1 MNKRKAK
8 LIDELL
14 EDCKTQEDVFGKDG
28 LVKQLVKGVV
38 ERALEAELTEHL
50 GYAKNSTDG
59 NNSGNSRNGHT
70 KKEVLSDQGSIPLDV
85 PRDRKG
91 SFEPQIVSKRQ
102 RRIPGFDDKILA
114 LYARGMSTRDIQAH
128 LFEIYGTEVS
138 PELVSRVT
146 DAVQEELL
154 EWQNRPLE
162 ELYAIVYLDALL
174 IKVRD
179 NGRVVKKAVY
189 LIIGI
194 NQEGIRDILGFWL
207 QTGEGASYW
216 MQIMSELQNRGV
228 EDILIACVD
237 GLKGLPE
244 AIEAVFPLTEVQL
257 CVVHMIRNSTKYV
270 SYKDRKQLCAD
281 LKSVY
286 GAANEERA
294 LNALDTFS
302 KQWKKYPQ
310 IAPLWERNWHHI
322 SPFLSYP
329 QPIRKIIYTTNAIE
343 SLNRCVRKVIKNK
356 ASFPTDEAAKKI
368 IYLAIL
374 NKKSEGWR
382 QPVEHWQEAFN
393 QLSIKFE
400 ERFPIEYDNYSK
412 TKKPFT
418 QKN

>member
-1 MNKRKAK
+1 MNKRRAK
-8 LIDELL
+8 LLDELL
-14 EDCKTQEDVFGKDG
+14 KDCKTQEDVFGKEG
-28 LVKQLVKGVV
+28 LLKQLVKGVV
-38 ERALEAELTEHL
+38 ERALEAEMTEHL
-50 GYAKNSTDG
+50 GYTKNSPDG
-59 NNSGNSRNGHT
+59 NNSGNSRNGYT
-70 KKEVLSDQGSIPLDV
+70 KKEVLSDQGPIPLDV
-85 PRDRKG
+85 PRDRNG
-91 SFEPQIVSKRQ
+91 RFEPQIVAKRQ

-138 PELVSRVT
+138 PELISRVT

-162 ELYAIVYLDALL
+162 ELYAIVYLDALWL
-174 IKVRD
+174 KVRD
-179 NGRVVKKAVY
+179 NGRVVNKAVY

-216 MQIMSELQNRGV
+216 MQIMSELQSRGV
-228 EDILIACVD
+228 EDILIACID
-237 GLKGLPE
+237 NLKGLTE
-244 AIEAVFPLTEVQL
+244 AIEAVFPRTEVQL
-257 CVVHMIRNSTKYV
+257 CVVHMIRNSIKYV
-270 SYKDRKQLCAD
+270 CYKDRQQLCTS

-286 GAANEERA
+286 GAANEE
-294 LNALDTFS
+294 NALHALDAFS

-310 IAPLWERNWHHI
+310 ITALWQRNWHHV
-322 SPFLSYP
+322 SPFLAYP

-343 SLNRCVRKVIKNK
+343 SLNKSIRKVIKNK
-356 ASFPTDEAAKKI
+356 ASFPTDEAVRKL

-374 NKKSEGWR
+374 NKKSGWEL
-382 QPVEHWQEAFN
+382 PVLSWQEAFN

-400 ERFPIEYDNYSK
+400 GRFPVEYDNYLKNKK
-412 TKKPFT
+412 TFT